1 MIDAKRLLEKCQKLQ
16 KRLEIDLLERSQSAD
31 VPAVGEKL
39 QQEYQEAFA
48 NQRTGHA
55 YETWRQEMITQHAAA
70 WVVTTVFLRF
80 LEDNRFLEPLLSGP
94 PGDHPG
100 DANDRWLASREH
112 YEQYFVTHRDQ
123 SDRDGLTVQI
133 LSITSRILDRMTKR
147 VPKVQ

>member
-55 YETWRQEMITQHAAA
+55 
-70 WVVTTVFLRF
+70 
-80 LEDNRFLEPLLSGP
+80 GP
-94 PGDHPG
+94 VGDLP
-100 DANDRWLASREH
+100 A
-112 YEQYFVTHRDQ
+112 
-123 SDRDGLTVQI
+123 
-133 LSITSRILDRMTKR
+133 
-147 VPKVQ
+147 